1 MCFCR
6 LLPWHRTKTALPK
19 TIKVRT
25 YLRKREYRKN
35 KRYIHLKLK
44 VPNNHLHL
52 IVQLNRHKNWSTLHP
67 QIQILAGYN
76 GIFCQSLNP
85 ERDQPNRCQSG
96 NSKSV
101 SWLSLFFQSNKPTG
115 RLGEARQSGNSAAA
129 AELAVLSRWARLHR
143 PESWF
148 YSPCPA

>member
-1 MCFCR
+1 MRMRNSSITYPVVANAKDKNCLPPLAYLQI
-6 LLPWHRTKTALPK
+6 LLQKFGL
-19 TIKVRT
+19 
-25 YLRKREYRKN
+25 EYRKN

-44 VPNNHLHL
+44 VPNNHLHR

-101 SWLSLFFQSNKPTG
+101 SWLSIFFQSNKPTG
-115 RLGEARQSGNSAAA
+115 RLGEARQSGNSAVA
-129 AELAVLSRWARLHR
+129 AELAVLSR
-143 PESWF
+143 
-148 YSPCPA
+148 